1 MKLRVD
7 GVETI
12 EVTDPGKVCGHRK
25 HLDQNL
31 LRKLKGLAFTAVE
44 LKQMFGYSKFTAL
57 CDTQLDELVEAVNEN
72 KAEPYAEKSTLW
84 RVK

>member
-31 LRKLKGLAFTAVE
+31 LRKLKGQAFTAKE
-44 LKQMFGYSKFTAL
+44 LKQMFGYAKVTAL
-57 CDTQLDELVEAVNEN
+57 CDTQLGDLVEAVDGN
-72 KAEPYAEKSTLW
+72 KDEPYAEKSTLW
-84 RVK
+84 RIL